1 MTAGLPGAGIGGL
14 FYLASSILLPVRSL
28 WRRLRGRPDAVPLRQ
43 QLHSA
48 LIAFGIIGGL
58 WVAGWVLAFI
68 VPHDMLPQN
77 AFSGRGA
84 TSSANTVIP
93 LATFLVAVGTL
104 VLVLLMVEMARL
116 LQAATLARQGTNR
129 TDRIS

>member
-28 WRRLRGRPDAVPLRQ
+28 WRRARGLPDTVPLRQ
-43 QLHSA
+43 QLHS
-48 LIAFGIIGGL
+48 LLMAFGIMGAL
-58 WVAGWVLAFI
+58 WVSGWMLAFI
-68 VPHDMLPQN
+68 VPDDMLPQN
-77 AFSGRGA
+77 AFSRPGA
-84 TSSANTVIP
+84 ASSANTVIP

-104 VLVLLMVEMARL
+104 VLVLVMVEMARL
-116 LQAATLARQGTNR
+116 IQAVSWARPGTNT

>member
-28 WRRLRGRPDAVPLRQ
+28 WRRARGLPDTVTLRQ
-43 QLHSA
+43 QLHNV
-48 LIAFGIIGGL
+48 LIACGIIGGL

-68 VPHDMLPQN
+68 VPDDMLPQN
-77 AFSGRGA
+77 AFSRPGA
-84 TSSANTVIP
+84 AGSANTVIP
-93 LATFLVAVGTL
+93 VATFLVALGTL
-104 VLVLLMVEMARL
+104 VLVLVMVEMARL
-116 LQAATLARQGTNR
+116 IQAVSWARQGT

>member
-28 WRRLRGRPDAVPLRQ
+28 WRRLRGLPDAVPLRQ

-48 LIAFGIIGGL
+48 LIAFGIVGGL

-68 VPHDMLPQN
+68 VPDDMVRQN
-77 AFSGRGA
+77 AFSGTGA
-84 TSSANTVIP
+84 TRPAHTVIP
-93 LATFLVAVGTL
+93 FVTFLVAVGTL
-104 VLVLLMVEMARL
+104 VLVLVTVELARL
-116 LQAATLARQGTNR
+116 IQAATNTG
-129 TDRIS
+129 DPIS

>member
-48 LIAFGIIGGL
+48 LIALGIIGGL

-68 VPHDMLPQN
+68 VPDDMVPQN
-77 AFSGRGA
+77 AFSGTGGPA
-84 TSSANTVIP
+84 HTVIP
-93 LATFLVAVGTL
+93 FATFFVAVGTL
-104 VLVLLMVEMARL
+104 VLVLVMVELARL
-116 LQAATLARQGTNR
+116 IQAVTN
-129 TDRIS
+129 TGDRIS

>member
-68 VPHDMLPQN
+68 VPDDMFPHN
-77 AFSGRGA
+77 AFSGTGA
-84 TSSANTVIP
+84 SGQAHTVIP
-93 LATFLVAVGTL
+93 FVTFLVAGGTL
-104 VLVLLMVEMARL
+104 VLVLVMVELARL
-116 LQAATLARQGTNR
+116 IQAVTN
-129 TDRIS
+129 TGDRIS